1 MSKLVIVHY
10 SEIGLKGK
18 NRSFFERKLIDNIK
32 RALRGTG
39 YARVR
44 RISGRLLVELD
55 ENANLNEIQVRL
67 PKVFGVA
74 YFSLAHETQQDIA
87 AIQGDALSLIQ
98 GRSFNTL
105 KVETKRS
112 NKDFPLTSP
121 DINAQVGGYLLKHTG
136 GRADLTHPDLTC
148 FIEIVEKYAYI
159 YTDKQKGAGGLPV
172 GVSGRVVALLSG
184 GIDSPVASF
193 MMMKRGARVIYVHFY
208 SYPYTDKASLEKV
221 KTLVEILNA
230 YQYHSLVYLVP
241 FVDIQKEIVAKTP
254 TDFRVILY
262 RRMMIR
268 IAEAIASQERA
279 QALVTGESLGQVAS
293 QTLANLRV
301 ISESAELPILRPL
314 IGWDKQEIIDLAEQI
329 GTFQTSALPY
339 NDCCS
344 LFVPKHPATRASL
357 EHVKE
362 AEENLDL
369 DGLVK
374 QAVEGVEVQK
384 F

>member
-10 SEIGLKGK
+10 NEIGLKGK
-18 NRSFFERKLIDNIK
+18 NRGFFERKLADNIK

-55 ENANLNEIQVRL
+55 EDANLEEIQVRL
-67 PKVFGVA
+67 PKVFGIA

-87 AIQGDALSLIQ
+87 AIQEDALSLIQ

-121 DINAQVGGYLLKHTG
+121 DINAQVGGYLLEHTG
-136 GRADLTHPDLTC
+136 GRADLTNPDLTC

-159 YTDKQKGAGGLPV
+159 YTDKPKGAGGLPV
-172 GVSGRVVALLSG
+172 GVSGKVVSLLSG

-193 MMMKRGARVIYVHFY
+193 MMMKRGARIVYVHFY

-221 KTLVEILNA
+221 KSLVEILNA
-230 YQYHSLVYLVP
+230 YQYHSLLYLVP

-262 RRMMIR
+262 RRMMVR
-268 IAEAIASQERA
+268 IAEAIASHERA

-301 ISESAELPILRPL
+301 ISELAELPILRPL
-314 IGWDKQEIIDLAEQI
+314 IGWDKQEIVNLAEQI
-329 GTFQTSALPY
+329 GTFQTSVLPY
-339 NDCCS
+339 SDCCS

-357 EHVKE
+357 ERVKE

-369 DGLVK
+369 EGLVK

>member
-1 MSKLVIVHY
+1 M
-10 SEIGLKGK
+10 
-18 NRSFFERKLIDNIK
+18 DNIK

-39 YARVR
+39 YTRVR

-55 ENANLNEIQVRL
+55 ENADLDEIQSRL
-67 PKVFGVA
+67 PKVFGIA
-74 YFSLAHETQQDIA
+74 YFTLAYETQQDIA
-87 AIQGDALSLIQ
+87 AIQESALSLIQ

-105 KVETKRS
+105 KVNAKRS

-121 DINAQVGGYLLKHTG
+121 EINAQVGAYLLKDTG
-136 GRADLTHPDLTC
+136 ARADLTNPELTC

-159 YTDKQKGAGGLPV
+159 YMDKQKGAGGLPV
-172 GVSGRVVALLSG
+172 GVSGKVVALLSG
-184 GIDSPVASF
+184 GIDSPVASY
-193 MMMKRGARVIYVHFY
+193 MMMKRGARVLYVHFY

-221 KTLVEILNA
+221 KTLVEILND
-230 YQYHSLVYLVP
+230 YQYYSLLYLVP

-254 TDFRVILY
+254 VDLRVILY
-262 RRMMIR
+262 RRMMAR
-268 IAEAIASQERA
+268 IAEALASQERA

-301 ISESAELPILRPL
+301 ISESAQLPILRPL

-344 LFVPKHPATRASL
+344 LFVPKHPATHASP
-357 EHVKE
+357 EQAKE

-369 DGLVK
+369 EGLVT
-374 QAVEGVEVQK
+374 QAIENVEVQK
-384 F
+384 FG